1 MTTPTTTATHAGE
14 LPEPGA
20 STPDE
25 DTTTEPGNELDG
37 AVVLDQVQ
45 AAIRKYVILPS
56 PEAMTA
62 VVLWVA
68 ATHVVPFLGSA
79 PRLVIRGPERRCGKS
94 RLLDMLEAL
103 SWQPFMGINVSHASL
118 SRTVHFA
125 GAEPPT
131 ILMDE
136 VDAMF
141 GPKAGSENEDIRG
154 MLNAGFQP
162 GRTIPRY
169 DAGTREVEHLRTFAM
184 AALAGIGAM
193 PDTIEDRAAV
203 VRMRRRTGREKVAP
217 YRLMRDRADLVT
229 LSSVLHKWAR
239 SRRVQ
244 IGTPVASMPVEDRA
258 ADTWEPLIAVAD
270 AAGGD
275 WPRLARHAAVVMNQ
289 EKEESIELS
298 VQTRLLIDTRAAF
311 EADDALPTHTLLER
325 LKADEEAPWAT
336 FGPAGL
342 TPRRLGLLLREFDIT
357 SRNVRL
363 KKPDG
368 TDYQVKGFRRE
379 DFEDSWARY
388 CPTDEAEDEAGTAG
402 EQGFPA
408 MTRPNPSQPGETAGQ
423 GPLFPVGP

>member
-1 MTTPTTTATHAGE
+1 MTTPTTAAPMSGGTADS
-14 LPEPGA
+14 GA
-20 STPDE
+20 STPAE
-25 DTTTEPGNELDG
+25 AATTEPSPALDG

-45 AAIRKYVILPS
+45 AAVRKYVILPS

-62 VVLWVA
+62 VVLWA
-68 ATHVVPFLGSA
+68 AASHVVPFLGSA

-103 SWQPFMGINVSHASL
+103 CWQAFMGVNVSHAAL

-125 GAEPPT
+125 GNEPPT
-131 ILMDE
+131 IMIDE
-136 VDAMF
+136 ADAMF
-141 GPKAGSENEDIRG
+141 GPKAGSDNEDIRG
-154 MLNAGFQP
+154 ILNAGFQP
-162 GRTIPRY
+162 GRTVPRY
-169 DAGTREVEHLRTFAM
+169 DAGRQEVEHLRTFAM

-193 PDTIEDRAAV
+193 PDTIEDRAV
-203 VRMRRRTGREKVAP
+203 VVKMRRRAKGEKVAP
-217 YRLMRDRADLVT
+217 YRMTRDRADLIT
-229 LSSVLHKWAR
+229 LSGVLHKWAR
-239 SRRVQ
+239 SQRVT
-244 IGTPVASMPVEDRA
+244 IGTPVVSMPVEDRA
-258 ADTWEPLIAVAD
+258 ADTWEPLVAVAD

-311 EADDALPTHTLLER
+311 ESDDALPTHTLLER

-336 FGPAGL
+336 FGPTGL

-363 KKPDG
+363 KKSDG
-368 TDYQVKGFRRE
+368 SDYQVKGFRRE

-388 CPTDEAEDEAGTAG
+388 CPADEVEDDAGTAG
-402 EQGFPA
+402 GQGFAA
-408 MTRPNPSQPGETAGQ
+408 MTRPNPSQPDETAGQ
-423 GPLFPVGP
+423 APLFTAEP